1 VAVHDLQQRRVGG
14 MKVQEFMTSKIEVVD
29 SNSSVYEAAE
39 KMVDRRI
46 RSVAV
51 RFSSNEGDFGV
62 LTTRDIVFKVLAK
75 GINPKKVKVSE
86 IASKPVVCIDR
97 ESDMDDAATQMLKSN
112 IARLFV
118 CDQGKI
124 IGLVSLLDVMAAE
137 LISHARGDHVS

>member
-1 VAVHDLQQRRVGG
+1 

-51 RFSSNEGDFGV
+51 RFSSSKGDFGV

-124 IGLVSLLDVMAAE
+124 VGLVSLLDVMAAE

>member
-1 VAVHDLQQRRVGG
+1 
-14 MKVQEFMTSKIEVVD
+14 MKVQEFMASKIEVVD

-51 RFSSNEGDFGV
+51 RFSSAEGDFGV

-86 IASKPVVCIDR
+86 IASKPVVCIDK
-97 ESDMDDAATQMLKSN
+97 ESDMDDAATQMLKAN

-118 CDQGKI
+118 CDQGRI
-124 IGLVSLLDVMAAE
+124 VGLVSLLDVMAAE